1 MTPDAPTDHTN
12 APPASAGRAPE
23 VVDVLIVGAGPA
35 GLAAAAFLAGTG
47 AGRVLVLEREAKA
60 GGIPRHCAHS
70 PYGMREYHRVLLG
83 PAYARRLVAEARTAG
98 AEIRTRV
105 TVTALHAGP
114 EIEAT
119 CATAGPIRIIA
130 RAVLLATG
138 ARETPRAPRLIGGTR
153 PAGILNT
160 GALQG
165 IVHLDHLR
173 PFRRPVILGTELVAF
188 SALLTCRQAGI
199 RPVAMIEP
207 EPRPTARWPAALL
220 PRLMGV
226 PLMTDTEIVAIEG
239 RTRVEG
245 VRLRQLSPKAG
256 RTNAIETLLPADG
269 VVLTGGFVPEASLL
283 AGSAIMRDPATG
295 GPEVDEHGRCSL
307 PGYFSAGNLLRAV
320 ETGGAC
326 YFEGRAVAVAILRAL
341 NGQTHDWPSARL
353 TTGAGLRYVMPQRIA
368 GGATPALGRLHLR
381 LSAPAQGLLE
391 IAASGKTLA
400 RRQINSLPE
409 RRVTLPLPPPG
420 LAAEVRIT
428 PRPGPVA

>member
-138 ARETPRAPRLIGGTR
+138 ARPHAH
-153 PAGILNT
+153 PA
-160 GALQG
+160 
-165 IVHLDHLR
+165 
-173 PFRRPVILGTELVAF
+173 
-188 SALLTCRQAGI
+188 
-199 RPVAMIEP
+199 
-207 EPRPTARWPAALL
+207 
-220 PRLMGV
+220 
-226 PLMTDTEIVAIEG
+226 
-239 RTRVEG
+239 
-245 VRLRQLSPKAG
+245 
-256 RTNAIETLLPADG
+256 
-269 VVLTGGFVPEASLL
+269 
-283 AGSAIMRDPATG
+283 
-295 GPEVDEHGRCSL
+295 
-307 PGYFSAGNLLRAV
+307 
-320 ETGGAC
+320 
-326 YFEGRAVAVAILRAL
+326 
-341 NGQTHDWPSARL
+341 
-353 TTGAGLRYVMPQRIA
+353 
-368 GGATPALGRLHLR
+368 
-381 LSAPAQGLLE
+381 
-391 IAASGKTLA
+391 
-400 RRQINSLPE
+400 
-409 RRVTLPLPPPG
+409 
-420 LAAEVRIT
+420 
-428 PRPGPVA
+428 